1 MAKIEKKQRYGIWYS
16 HKTENYLKLI
26 VCHAGG
32 TASPLTSFNISL
44 SPVFG
49 YL

>member
-26 VCHAGG
+26 VCHAGRD
-32 TASPLTSFNISL
+32 SL
-44 SPVFG
+44 S
-49 YL
+49 LNKL